1 MTMLLEDPVPIIFIG
16 IVVEAVLG
24 VAFMRTGRGAIL
36 LAMLGVLI
44 LASAGVAIEW
54 IVVTEVEQVE
64 AALDEAAAAVE
75 ANDPDRA
82 MSYLASSFDNPA
94 RGWIRWVLA
103 RFEFSTARITNLEV
117 TSINHLT
124 SPPTAKARF
133 IGVGHFTDREGQ
145 YPYRTQRVRFT
156 VELHLEGGRWLV
168 ADLSEHDSGWQQ
180 TR

>member
-1 MTMLLEDPVPIIFIG
+1 MTTLLEDPLPIIFIG

-24 VAFMRTGRGAIL
+24 VAFVRTGRGAIL
-36 LAMLGVLI
+36 LAMLGVLVV
-44 LASAGVAIEW
+44 ASAGVAVEW

-75 ANDPDRA
+75 ANDLDRA
-82 MSYLASSFDNPA
+82 MGYLASSFDNRA
-94 RGWIRWVLA
+94 RGWMRWALGQ
-103 RFEFSTARITNLEV
+103 FEFSTARITNLEI

-145 YPYRTQRVRFT
+145 HPYRSHRAHFT
-156 VELHLEGGRWLV
+156 VELHLEGGRWLI
-168 ADLSEHDSGWQQ
+168 ADLSQHDSGWEQ